1 MPQCILDVIPEDPQ
15 VKHVPEDVEKPT
27 MKEHGRE
34 NGEGKGNFRE
44 LTEDLSMVDLIRN
57 CAPFKN
63 EILAFD
69 EIQGHL
75 VVENQT
81 IGQD

>member
-1 MPQCILDVIPEDPQ
+1 
-15 VKHVPEDVEKPT
+15 
-27 MKEHGRE
+27 
-34 NGEGKGNFRE
+34 
-44 LTEDLSMVDLIRN
+44 MVDLIRN
-57 CAPFKN
+57 CTPFEN

-69 EIQGHL
+69 GIQGHL

>member
-1 MPQCILDVIPEDPQ
+1 
-15 VKHVPEDVEKPT
+15 

-34 NGEGKGNFRE
+34 NGEGEGNSRE
-44 LTEDLSMVDLIRN
+44 LTEDLSVVDLIRN

>member
-1 MPQCILDVIPEDPQ
+1 
-15 VKHVPEDVEKPT
+15 
-27 MKEHGRE
+27 MKEHGRK
-34 NGEGKGNFRE
+34 NGEGEGNFRE
-44 LTEDLSMVDLIRN
+44 LAEDLSMVDLIRN
-57 CAPFKN
+57 CTPFEN

-69 EIQGHL
+69 GIQGHL

>member
-1 MPQCILDVIPEDPQ
+1 
-15 VKHVPEDVEKPT
+15 

-34 NGEGKGNFRE
+34 NGEGEGNFRE
-44 LTEDLSMVDLIRN
+44 FTEDLSMVDLIGN
-57 CAPFKN
+57 CTPFKN

-69 EIQGHL
+69 KIQGHL

>member
-1 MPQCILDVIPEDPQ
+1 
-15 VKHVPEDVEKPT
+15 

-34 NGEGKGNFRE
+34 NGEGQGNFRE
-44 LTEDLSMVDLIRN
+44 LTEDLSMVDLIGD

-69 EIQGHL
+69 GIQGHL

-81 IGQD
+81 IGQDQPEGNKGKS